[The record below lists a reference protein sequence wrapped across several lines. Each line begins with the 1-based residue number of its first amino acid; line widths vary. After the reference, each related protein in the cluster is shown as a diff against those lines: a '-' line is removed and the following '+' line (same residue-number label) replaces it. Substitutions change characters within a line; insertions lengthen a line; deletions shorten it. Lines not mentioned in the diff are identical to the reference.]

1 MIKIVIGGQMGKEEI
16 KKDLLELIGDE
27 EVDIE
32 IKNDLDAAMTI
43 QNGEADYYIGACET
57 GAGGALAMATALLG
71 STKTVTIAS
80 PSKMLSEEQ
89 IADEIKNKGKV
100 AFGFTINTK
109 DEVLPKLAKYLV
121 AN

>member
-43 QNGEADYYIGACET
+43 QDRK
-57 GAGGALAMATALLG
+57 
-71 STKTVTIAS
+71 SV
-80 PSKMLSEEQ
+80 
-89 IADEIKNKGKV
+89 V
-100 AFGFTINTK
+100 
-109 DEVLPKLAKYLV
+109 
-121 AN
+121 